1 MGPSGFPDYP
11 TLLGRTKENL
21 SESYS
26 LWRAVAES
34 SDRYWPLGNIL
45 LVLKPST
52 PSDRKKANV

>member
-26 LWRAVAES
+26 LWRAVAVVY
-34 SDRYWPLGNIL
+34 SDRYWPLGNTLLIL
-45 LVLKPST
+45 KSNT
-52 PSDRKKANV
+52 PPL